1 MIAVSQCTMQFN
13 GIPLF
18 DGITFNVGDQDKIG
32 LVGKNGAGK
41 STLLNVLHGDIIP
54 ESGFITTSKN
64 HTIGFLKQQL
74 HADYQGSVKEEC
86 KHAFD
91 EVMRI
96 EEELTELHHTID
108 HYTDFNNQEYHDLC
122 ERMAEL
128 YARHEILG
136 GNAIEASIEKIL
148 LGLGFTHESMMKK
161 ATDLSGGWQMRLE
174 LAKLLLRKPDT
185 LLLDEPTNHLD
196 IDSIRWLEAYLANY
210 DGAVILV
217 SHDRV
222 FLDTI
227 TKRTIEIRN
236 GGIEDYPCS
245 YSKYVIE
252 RLEREEHRKKAYLA
266 QQKEI
271 AKTQEFIDRFRSK
284 ANLASRVQSRV
295 KQLESKERI
304 TYDDS
309 TERTISFSFPPAPRA
324 PRVIFHS
331 EDLSKKYDDK
341 VILNHIS
348 FDIERGM
355 RCAFIGKNGEGKST
369 LSRILAGIESHEG
382 SLTIGEGL
390 KIGYFAQ
397 QHADS
402 LDPTKTVFETLDH
415 VAVGEIRTK
424 IRAILG
430 AFLFSGDSVDKKVR
444 VLSGGE
450 RARLALAMLLLSES
464 HVLILDEPT
473 NHLDMSAKDILKAAL
488 QDYNGALII
497 VSHDRDFLSGLIDN
511 IFHFSNGSV
520 KHHPLQLEEYLEK
533 YAITTLDESSKKVV
547 VDQIGKTDAITQ
559 LSREEKK
566 QQEREQKKKQKRLEE
581 IELLIATLE
590 EEIAKVDIQLSL
602 EEVYSNIDKMKEC
615 TQSRNELKTKLD
627 ALFAEWEELH
637 SA

>member
-13 GIPLF
+13 GISLF
-18 DGITFNVGDQDKIG
+18 DGITFTVGDQDKIG

-41 STLLNVLHGDIIP
+41 STLLNVLYGDIKP
-54 ESGFITTSKN
+54 ESGVITTSKQ

-74 HADYQGSVKEEC
+74 HADYTGTVKEEC
-86 KHAFD
+86 RSAFD
-91 EVMRI
+91 AVLNI
-96 EEELTELHHTID
+96 EIELESLQITITE
-108 HYTDFNNQEYHDLC
+108 YTDYDNPEYSELC
-122 ERMAEL
+122 ERMSDL
-128 YARHEILG
+128 YAQILG
-136 GNAIEASIEKIL
+136 GNTIEASIEKIL
-148 LGLGFTHESMMKK
+148 LGLGFTHESMLKPAK
-161 ATDLSGGWQMRLE
+161 ELSGGWQMRLE
-174 LAKLLLRKPDT
+174 LAKLLLRKPHT

-196 IDSIRWLEAYLANY
+196 IDSIRWLETYLAQY

-227 TKRTIEIRN
+227 TNRTIEIRN

-295 KQLESKERI
+295 KQLEAKERI

-309 TERTISFSFPPAPRA
+309 TDKTISFSFPPAPRA
-324 PRVIFHS
+324 PRVLFHS
-331 EDLSKKYDDK
+331 DDLSKKYDDK

-348 FDIERGM
+348 FDIEREM
-355 RCAFIGKNGEGKST
+355 RCAFVGKNGEGKST
-369 LSRILAGIESHEG
+369 LSRILAGIESYDG
-382 SLTIGEGL
+382 LLNTGEGL

-402 LDPTKTVFETLDH
+402 LDPTKTVFETLEQ
-415 VAVGEIRTK
+415 VAVGDIRTK

-430 AFLFSGDSVDKKVR
+430 AFLFSGDSVEKKVR

-473 NHLDMSAKDILKAAL
+473 NHLDMSAKDILKSAL
-488 QDYNGALII
+488 LDYNGALII

-511 IFHFSNGSV
+511 IFHFSQGSV
-520 KHHPLQLEEYLEK
+520 KHHPLTLEEYLAK
-533 YAITTLDESSKKVV
+533 HAINSLDEIKTKV
-547 VDQIGKTDAITQ
+547 DHNNNGKVNTNTQ

-566 QQEREQKKKQKRLEE
+566 NREKEEKKKSRRIEELEQ
-581 IELLIATLE
+581 LIAQLE
-590 EEIAKVDIQLSL
+590 KELSSIDKKLSL
-602 EEVYSNIDKMKEC
+602 EETYSDTEKMKSQ
-615 TQSRNELKTKLD
+615 TQSRNDVQQKLD
-627 ALFAEWEELH
+627 TFLVEWESLQ
-637 SA
+637 